1 MTFQEIEKKL
11 GGHYHKGVIQSR
23 IVTMWEI
30 IGNNYREEIYDD
42 RKAIIIPDEI
52 YSEIKKKINREVLSR
67 HLSGEKFKFIQYF
80 SETGWKEKLQRDEE
94 IKKRYEKTLKKKKED
109 LPYGIYC
116 IKYKGEI
123 IYIGMT
129 QVSFVE
135 RWKEHKKYFLNP
147 DLNSMVLYHSN
158 FNPDDLTFEIMVDL
172 TKEKADKELT
182 TGEIKAMEMGLIA
195 YFKPRC
201 NVSGVKIPYR
211 FK

>member
-1 MTFQEIEKKL
+1 MTLEEIEKKIK
-11 GGHYHKGVIQSR
+11 GHYHRGASQGR
-23 IVTMWEI
+23 IIKMWEI
-30 IGNNYREEIYDD
+30 IGDNYEIIYDD
-42 RKAIIIPDEI
+42 PFPTRIVISDEI
-52 YSEIKKKINREVLSR
+52 YQIICTQLGKAVLNLSVKDENHHYIIYTKRSEWNQRLQARQKEIKK
-67 HLSGEKFKFIQYF
+67 Q
-80 SETGWKEKLQRDEE
+80 
-94 IKKRYEKTLKKKKED
+94 KKKED

-123 IYIGMT
+123 VYIGMT

-147 DLNSMVLYHSN
+147 DLNGMVLYHSN
-158 FNPDDLTFEIMVDL
+158 LNPDNLTFEIMVDL

-201 NVSGVKIPYR
+201 NISGVKIPYR